1 MEKTMKNW
9 ITTPKTPF
17 IGQDSLRTYLLIALL
32 VLIVLAALFGPLTDI
47 ISFEDQPDNGAALE
61 NKFKHD
67 ITKLLLKSSN
77 LPRSDTWQLPD
88 SLRVFDDMCIFIR
101 RQFEF
106 ARKC

>member
-47 ISFEDQPDNGAALE
+47 ISFEDLWE
-61 NKFKHD
+61 
-67 ITKLLLKSSN
+67 
-77 LPRSDTWQLPD
+77 
-88 SLRVFDDMCIFIR
+88 
-101 RQFEF
+101 
-106 ARKC
+106 